1 LKELK
6 ELKELKPGI
15 CVSSAVESME
25 YVPIW
30 KENFNRPKR
39 AFGIKEFDTCRAAY

>member
-1 LKELK
+1 LK

-25 YVPIW
+25 YVLFG
-30 KENFNRPKR
+30 KENLIDQGEPLESKNLTH
-39 AFGIKEFDTCRAAY
+39 AGLLINAS